1 MLSLDLGGGAELRP
15 LEPWQAEEFLA
26 AIDSAREYLR
36 PLITLP
42 NRVNNLED
50 ARNVLQRYA
59 EMQASDTGRIY
70 GIYFEGTLRGAVM
83 FRRFDPVGGACEIG
97 VWLTPEAQGRGVMTA
112 AVRKMIDWAIG
123 VRGIDRVEWLATT
136 DNERS
141 IAVAKRVGMTYEGIK
156 RSDYML
162 NGVRRDSAVYSLTV
176 DDYLSGRSA
185 GSR

>member
-1 MLSLDLGGGAELRP
+1 
-15 LEPWQAEEFLA
+15 
-26 AIDSAREYLR
+26 
-36 PLITLP
+36 
-42 NRVNNLED
+42 
-50 ARNVLQRYA
+50 
-59 EMQASDTGRIY
+59 
-70 GIYFEGTLRGAVM
+70 
-83 FRRFDPVGGACEIG
+83 
-97 VWLTPEAQGRGVMTA
+97 
-112 AVRKMIDWAIG
+112 
-123 VRGIDRVEWLATT
+123 VEWLATT